1 MSIDWHTIIAN
12 ALTQVGIA
20 GLAISAVAW
29 LAKKIGSNRLADDA
43 EKFKIEIQAR
53 ANQRLS
59 IRAGRIHERQLDILQ
74 SLYRHLYEAQGYFE
88 RLTTMEGWRM
98 RWAMTN
104 MLA

>member
-53 ANQRLS
+53 ADSEIERTNAFRS
-59 IRAGRIHERQLDILQ
+59 ARAV
-74 SLYRHLYEAQGYFE
+74 SMNAN
-88 RLTTMEGWRM
+88 LTFCRAYIAICM
-98 RWAMTN
+98 RPRVISSD
-104 MLA
+104 